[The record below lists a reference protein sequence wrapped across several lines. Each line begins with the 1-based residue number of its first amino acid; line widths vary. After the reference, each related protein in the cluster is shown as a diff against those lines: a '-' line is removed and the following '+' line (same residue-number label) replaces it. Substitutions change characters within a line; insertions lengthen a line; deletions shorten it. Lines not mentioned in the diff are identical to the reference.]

1 MYADNTEIRDGWH
14 INFSTQYVRMMLAG
28 EGEVGAGG
36 YH

>member
-1 MYADNTEIRDGWH
+1 MYADNTKIRDGSH
-14 INFSTQYVRMMLAG
+14 INFSMQYVIMMLSG